1 MALDYELSL
10 DDLKSEL
17 TEEKLFQDPPKSV
30 LEPEPEIPDEEVEK
44 IFSPNSEEIEEVE
57 EEESSLS
64 LKDFDEFP
72 EFIVQLIDVL
82 ASSLAEVWTKTDDRS
97 KYELTDKEQQQ
108 LTTAWKMYLKTTKR
122 FDMSPSGLLLMTTAI
137 IYSPKLIMAMNERKA
152 IKLQEQCQRAES

>member
-17 TEEKLFQDPPKSV
+17 REDKLFQDPPKSV
-30 LEPEPEIPDEEVEK
+30 LEPEPEIPNEDYEK
-44 IFSPNSEEIEEVE
+44 IFAPNGEEIEEVE

-108 LTTAWKMYLKTTKR
+108 LTTAWKMYLKTTKK
-122 FDMSPSGLLLMTTAI
+122 FDMSPSSLLLMTTAI
-137 IYSPKLIMAMNERKA
+137 IYSPKIIMAMNERKA

>member
-1 MALDYELSL
+1 MPLNYELSL

-17 TEEKLFQDPPKSV
+17 REDKLFQDPPKSV

-44 IFSPNSEEIEEVE
+44 IFSPNSEEIEEE

-64 LKDFDEFP
+64 LKDFDEAP
-72 EFIVQLIDVL
+72 EFIVQLIDGL

-97 KYELTDKEQQQ
+97 RYELTNKEQQQ
-108 LTTAWKMYLKTTKR
+108 LTTAWKLYLKTTKK
-122 FDMSPSGLLLMTTAI
+122 FDMSPSSLLLMTTAI
-137 IYSPKLIMAMNERKA
+137 IYSPKIIMAMNERKA

>member
-1 MALDYELSL
+1 MPLDYELSL

-17 TEEKLFQDPPKSV
+17 REDKLFQDPPKSV

-64 LKDFDEFP
+64 LKDFDEAP
-72 EFIVQLIDVL
+72 EFIVQLIDGL
-82 ASSLAEVWTKTDDRS
+82 ASSLAEVWTKTDDKS
-97 KYELTDKEQQQ
+97 KYELTNKEQQQ
-108 LTTAWKMYLKTTKR
+108 LTTAWKMYLKTTKKI
-122 FDMSPSGLLLMTTAI
+122 DMSPSSLLLITTAM
-137 IYSPKLIMAMNERKA
+137 IYSPKIIMAMNERKA

>member
-17 TEEKLFQDPPKSV
+17 REDKLFQDPPKSV
-30 LEPEPEIPDEEVEK
+30 LEPEPEIINEEVEK
-44 IFSPNSEEIEEVE
+44 IFSPNDEEIEEV

-108 LTTAWKMYLKTTKR
+108 LTTAWKMYLKTTKK
-122 FDMSPSGLLLMTTAI
+122 FDMSPSSLLLMTTAI
-137 IYSPKLIMAMNERKA
+137 IYSPKIIMAMNERKA
-152 IKLQEQCQRAES
+152 IKLQEECQRAES

>member
-1 MALDYELSL
+1 MPLNYELSL

-17 TEEKLFQDPPKSV
+17 REDKLFQDPPKSV

-44 IFSPNSEEIEEVE
+44 IFSPNSEEIEEE
-57 EEESSLS
+57 EKESSLS
-64 LKDFDEFP
+64 LKDFDEAP
-72 EFIVQLIDVL
+72 EFIVQLIDGL

-97 KYELTDKEQQQ
+97 RYELTNKEQQQ
-108 LTTAWKMYLKTTKR
+108 LTTAWKMYLKTTKKI
-122 FDMSPSGLLLMTTAI
+122 DMSPSSLLLITTAM

>member
-17 TEEKLFQDPPKSV
+17 REDKLFQDPPKSV
-30 LEPEPEIPDEEVEK
+30 LEPEPEIENEDYEK
-44 IFSPNSEEIEEVE
+44 IFAPNGEEIEDVE

-82 ASSLAEVWTKTDDRS
+82 ASSLAEVWTKTDDRT

-108 LTTAWKMYLKTTKR
+108 LTTAWKMYLKTTKK
-122 FDMSPSGLLLMTTAI
+122 FDMSPSSLLLMTTAI
-137 IYSPKLIMAMNERKA
+137 IYSPKIIMAMNERKA

>member
-17 TEEKLFQDPPKSV
+17 REDKLFQDPPKSV
-30 LEPEPEIPDEEVEK
+30 LEPEPEIENKDYNKIFASESEEAEEV
-44 IFSPNSEEIEEVE
+44 

-108 LTTAWKMYLKTTKR
+108 LTTAWKMYLKTTKK
-122 FDMSPSGLLLMTTAI
+122 FDMSPSSLLLMTTAI
-137 IYSPKLIMAMNERKA
+137 IYSPKIIMAMNERKA

>member
-1 MALDYELSL
+1 MPLNYELSL

-17 TEEKLFQDPPKSV
+17 REDKLFQDPPKSV

-44 IFSPNSEEIEEVE
+44 IFAPNGEEIEEE
-57 EEESSLS
+57 EEESS

-108 LTTAWKMYLKTTKR
+108 LTTAWKLYLKTTKK
-122 FDMSPSGLLLMTTAI
+122 FDMSPSSLLLMTTAI
-137 IYSPKLIMAMNERKA
+137 IYSPKIIMAMNERKA

>member
-17 TEEKLFQDPPKSV
+17 REDKLFQDPPKSV
-30 LEPEPEIPDEEVEK
+30 LEPEEIPNEEVEK
-44 IFSPNSEEIEEVE
+44 IFSPISEEIEEVE

-108 LTTAWKMYLKTTKR
+108 LTTAWKMYLKTTKK
-122 FDMSPSGLLLMTTAI
+122 FDMSPSSLLLMTTAI
-137 IYSPKLIMAMNERKA
+137 IYSPKIIMAMNERKA

>member
-1 MALDYELSL
+1 MPLNYELSL

-17 TEEKLFQDPPKSV
+17 REDKLFQDPPKSV

-108 LTTAWKMYLKTTKR
+108 LTTAWKMYLKTTRR

-137 IYSPKLIMAMNERKA
+137 IYSPKIIMAMNERKA

>member
-1 MALDYELSL
+1 MALNYELSL

-17 TEEKLFQDPPKSV
+17 REDKLFQDPPKSV

-44 IFSPNSEEIEEVE
+44 IFAPTDEEIEEE
-57 EEESSLS
+57 EEESSLL

-97 KYELTDKEQQQ
+97 KYELTNKEQQQ

-137 IYSPKLIMAMNERKA
+137 IYSPKIIMAMNERKA

>member
-17 TEEKLFQDPPKSV
+17 REDKLFQDPPKSV

-44 IFSPNSEEIEEVE
+44 IFSPNSEEIEEE

-64 LKDFDEFP
+64 LKDFDEAP
-72 EFIVQLIDVL
+72 EFIVQLIDGL

-97 KYELTDKEQQQ
+97 RYELTNKEQQQ
-108 LTTAWKMYLKTTKR
+108 LTTAWKMYLKTTKKI
-122 FDMSPSGLLLMTTAI
+122 DMSPSSLLLITTAM

>member
-1 MALDYELSL
+1 MPLNYELSL

-17 TEEKLFQDPPKSV
+17 REDKLFQDPPKSV

-44 IFSPNSEEIEEVE
+44 IFSPNSEEIEEE

-64 LKDFDEFP
+64 LKDFDEAP
-72 EFIVQLIDVL
+72 EFIVQLIDGL

-97 KYELTDKEQQQ
+97 RYELTNKEQQQ
-108 LTTAWKMYLKTTKR
+108 LTTAWKMYLKTTKKI
-122 FDMSPSGLLLMTTAI
+122 DMSPSSLLLITTAM

>member
-17 TEEKLFQDPPKSV
+17 REDKLFQDPPKSV
-30 LEPEPEIPDEEVEK
+30 LEPEPEISNEEVEK
-44 IFSPNSEEIEEVE
+44 IFAPNDEEIEEV

-108 LTTAWKMYLKTTKR
+108 LTTAWKMYLKTTKK
-122 FDMSPSGLLLMTTAI
+122 FDMSPSSLLLMTTAI
-137 IYSPKLIMAMNERKA
+137 IYSPKIIMAMNERKA
-152 IKLQEQCQRAES
+152 IKLQEECQRAES

>member
-1 MALDYELSL
+1 MAIDYELSL
-10 DDLKSEL
+10 ADLKSEL
-17 TEEKLFQDPPKSV
+17 REDKLFQDPPKSV
-30 LEPEPEIPDEEVEK
+30 LEPEPEIENEDYEK
-44 IFSPNSEEIEEVE
+44 IFAPNGEEIEEVE

-82 ASSLAEVWTKTDDRS
+82 ASSLAEVWTKTDDIS
-97 KYELTDKEQQQ
+97 KYELTNKEQQQ

-137 IYSPKLIMAMNERKA
+137 IYSPKIIMAMNERKA

>member
-17 TEEKLFQDPPKSV
+17 REDKLFQDPPKSV
-30 LEPEPEIPDEEVEK
+30 LEPEPEIENEDYEK
-44 IFSPNSEEIEEVE
+44 IFAPTDEEIEEE

-137 IYSPKLIMAMNERKA
+137 IYSPKIIMAMNERKA